1 MVKDFFSKLFKFQEE
16 PAVAQEDPMAHF
28 VPMASTGTEIYSGYI
43 HEDHLQTLRGYER
56 AKVFDKM
63 RRSDAQVRMLLSAV
77 KNPIRSATWEVHPA
91 DDSAEAKADA
101 ELIEYLL
108 LKQPGKPFKKL
119 LGEMLTMIDF
129 GYSTF
134 EKVYTLE
141 MNDPLFG
148 SVHTISGLHWISPKT
163 IHRFNVERGSGKLFS
178 ISQFAYGDLEK
189 TIDVPAKYL
198 LHFVLEQEGSNYEGL
213 SWLRAVY
220 GNYLRKNEYMKLNAI
235 GIEKFAIPTPAVK
248 VPQGLQNSPS
258 YQFLL
263 EALEVYTSGEA
274 NYITYPAEYEI
285 DFASNAQYHP
295 DKVDLAVDAED
306 KRMAKAFLA
315 NFLEL
320 GQGSSTG
327 SFALGRDLSDFFLSG
342 LVYIADEVADTI
354 NTGLIPE
361 LMQLNR
367 GPRKQYPMLRHSGID
382 DKAGKELAE
391 VLANLAQHKFIIP
404 DDQLEDN
411 LRKRYSLPPRSEEG
425 QREQTPTQP
434 FGLSERV
441 RKKLLS

>member
-1 MVKDFFSKLFKFQEE
+1 MVRDFFSRLFKFQEE
-16 PAVAQEDPMAHF
+16 PAAQPEAPLF

-63 RRSDAQVRMLLSAV
+63 RRSDSQVRMLLSAV
-77 KNPIRSATWEVHPA
+77 KNPIRSATWEVHPT
-91 DDSAEAKADA
+91 DDSAEAQADA
-101 ELIEYLL
+101 DLIKYLL
-108 LKQPGKPFKKL
+108 FDHAGKSFKRL
-119 LGEMLTMIDF
+119 LGEILTMIDF

-134 EKVYTLE
+134 EKVYSVDV
-141 MNDPLFG
+141 NDPVYG
-148 SVHTISGLHWISPKT
+148 AVHTITGVHWISPKT
-163 IHRFNVERGSGKLFS
+163 VHRFNVERDTGKLVS

-198 LHFVLEQEGSNYEGL
+198 LHFVLEQEGANYEGL

-248 VPQGLQNSPS
+248 VPPGLQNSPS

-274 NYITYPAEYEI
+274 NYITYPSEYEI
-285 DFASNAQYHP
+285 EWASNGQYHP
-295 DKVDLAVDAED
+295 DKVDMAVDAED
-306 KRMAKAFLA
+306 RRMTKAFLA

-327 SFALGRDLSDFFLSG
+327 SFALGRDLSDFFLGG
-342 LVYIADEVADTI
+342 LVYVANEICDTI
-354 NTGLIPE
+354 NNNLIPE
-361 LMQLNR
+361 LMLLNR
-367 GPRKQYPMLRHSGID
+367 GPRKVYPKLRHSGID

-391 VLANLAQHKFIIP
+391 VLANLAQHKYIIP
-404 DDQLEDN
+404 DDMLEDN

-425 QREQTPTQP
+425 KREQAPAPQP